1 MTKLLPRIVIV
12 FVAATLL
19 GYLIHGV
26 LLRSDYQTITHLQ
39 RKEPLFPFLL
49 LGNLAFSTALV
60 SLYAL
65 TSHASPIRG
74 GVVFGFLLWLL
85 WPVPIFLIDYAG
97 QPIPGILAAKQ
108 IMLELPDMLAL
119 GLLTA
124 WLYRSPSTYS
134 AGSPIR

>member
-1 MTKLLPRIVIV
+1 MLTKLPPRILVV
-12 FVAATLL
+12 FVAATAL

-39 RKEPLFPFLL
+39 RAEPLFPFLL
-49 LGNLAFSTALV
+49 LGNLAFSTAFV

-65 TSHASPIRG
+65 TSNASAVKG
-74 GVVFGFLLWLL
+74 GAIFGFLRWLL

-97 QPIPGILAAKQ
+97 QPIPGALTAKQ
-108 IMLELPDMLAL
+108 IILELPDMLML

-124 WLYRSPSTYS
+124 WLYRRPST
-134 AGSPIR
+134 